1 MTETNNNENTKGKRR
16 KLTRRDFLILIGAA
30 GGLYVGVKLGVL
42 PFAQLKLAEFLD
54 SSGGPPSNIEAVPLA
69 WFEIGIDNN
78 VKIYIPK
85 VEMGQGIHTT
95 LAQVAAD
102 ELDVPWE
109 SVSVL
114 NVGTG
119 KGLDDPVGTS
129 ASNSTSSLFPI
140 IRQAGATVRE
150 MMRVEGAKQLGVSL
164 SDVVAAN
171 GFVGAQND
179 EALKKSY
186 GEIVQN
192 VKEWVIPD
200 PLPAMKDAS
209 EFRYIGKAMPRVDLL
224 NKVLGKTE
232 YGFDVRLEN
241 MAYGAVAMPSKIG
254 ATIKRVDTS
263 AAELMEGV
271 IEVVVD
277 DDFVGVVAERR
288 DQAWN
293 ALAALQIEWSEEKS
307 WEQADIEELVKI
319 GNGRGVTVQQEGDV
333 NDYLGGDAFEAEYF
347 VPMVF
352 HAQMEPQNA
361 AADVRADGATV
372 WASTQAPVSV
382 RRAVAKAIE
391 MEEEQVVAIPTFLGG
406 GFGHKVNSVPAIQAA
421 RLSKAAGRPVH
432 LGYRRHEDF
441 QNGFVR
447 PPSRSVLRAS
457 VNADGT
463 INAMEHHQASGQV
476 AFPFLPVFVSKVM
489 GADFGAYRGA
499 QIRYGVPNKRV
510 QAWLADLPFKT
521 GWWRGLGLL
530 PTLFAIE
537 SFMDELA
544 VSVSMD
550 PFQFREVNLPMD
562 ANGERMKKVL
572 QILREKSEWDA
583 PAPEGHA
590 RGMAMCFD
598 VGTITS
604 CVAEVSVNNKEI
616 RVHKL
621 TGVADAGFI
630 VNPNG
635 ATAQMEGGMNM
646 ALSSAL
652 FEETIVKNGSLAPTS
667 FGAYK
672 FLNNSAA
679 PEIVVELVQSG
690 DEPTGLGEPPLGPV
704 APAIANAVFAL
715 TGQRLR
721 RLPLKLA

>member
-1 MTETNNNENTKGKRR
+1 MSETVKENTKGKRR
-16 KLTRRDFLILIGAA
+16 KLTRRDFLMVVGAA

-54 SSGGPPSNIEAVPLA
+54 SSGGPPSNIDAVPLA
-69 WFEIGIDNN
+69 WFEIGTDNK

-95 LAQVAAD
+95 LAQAAAD
-102 ELDVPWE
+102 ELDIPWE
-109 SVSVL
+109 AITVL

-140 IRQAGATVRE
+140 LRQAGATVRE
-150 MMRVEGAKQLGVSL
+150 MLRIEGANQLGVSL
-164 SDVVAAN
+164 NDAIAQD
-171 GFVGAQND
+171 GFVLVKNSA
-179 EALKKSY
+179 ALKRSY
-186 GEIVQN
+186 GEIVQV
-192 VKEWVIPD
+192 VKDWVIPD
-200 PLPAMKDAS
+200 PLPALKDPS
-209 EFRYIGKAMPRVDLL
+209 EFRYIGNTMPRVDLL
-224 NKVLGKTE
+224 DKVLGKTQF
-232 YGFDVRLEN
+232 GFDVRVDN
-241 MAYGAVAMPSKIG
+241 MAYGAVAMPDKIG
-254 ATIKRVDTS
+254 AAIKSVV
-263 AAELMEGV
+263 AGEAEAMPGV
-271 IEVVVD
+271 IKVVIEA
-277 DDFVGVVAERR
+277 DFVGVVAERR

-293 ALAALQIEWSEEKS
+293 ALDAIQIEWSSEKP
-307 WEQADIEELVKI
+307 WEQADIEALVQI

-333 NDYLGGDAFEAEYF
+333 DDYLRGDVIEAEYY

-352 HAQMEPQNA
+352 HAHMEPQSA
-361 AADVRADGATV
+361 AADVHADGATV
-372 WASTQAPVSV
+372 WASTQTAVGV
-382 RRAVAKAIE
+382 RRAVADAVGL
-391 MEEEQVVAIPTFLGG
+391 EEEQVVAIPTFLGG
-406 GFGHKVNSVPAIQAA
+406 GFGQKVNSVPAAQAA

-432 LGYRRHEDF
+432 LGYRRPEDF
-441 QNGFVR
+441 QNGFIR

-457 VNADGT
+457 VNSNGLID
-463 INAMEHHQASGQV
+463 AMEHHQASGQV

-499 QIRYGVPNKRV
+499 QIRYGIPNKRV

-530 PTLFAIE
+530 PNLFAIE

-544 VSVSMD
+544 VSIDMD
-550 PFQFREVNLPMD
+550 PFMFRKANLPMD
-562 ANGERMKKVL
+562 ENGDRMNRVL
-572 QILREKSEWDA
+572 DVLRDASGWDT
-583 PAPEGHA
+583 PAPQARA
-590 RGMAMCFD
+590 RGVAMSFD
-598 VGTITS
+598 VGTITA
-604 CVAEVSVNNKEI
+604 CVAEVSVNGKEV

-621 TGVADAGFI
+621 TGAVDAGLI

-635 ATAQMEGGMNM
+635 ATAQMEGGMLM

-652 FEETIVKNGSLAPTS
+652 FEETIVKNGSLTPPN

-672 FLNNSAA
+672 FLNNSAT
-679 PEIVVELVQSG
+679 PEIAVELVQSG
-690 DEPTGLGEPPLGPV
+690 DEPFGLGEPPLGPV
-704 APAIANAVFAL
+704 APAVANAVFAL